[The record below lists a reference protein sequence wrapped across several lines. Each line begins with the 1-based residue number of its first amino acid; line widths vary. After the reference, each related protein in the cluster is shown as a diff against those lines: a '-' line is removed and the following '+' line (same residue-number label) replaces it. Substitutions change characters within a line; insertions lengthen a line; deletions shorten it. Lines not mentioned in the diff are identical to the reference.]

1 MVYNELPVLEEVVA
15 DGPFLNQCIT
25 ECQLHSTEFYEC
37 LTTTENTIRDSVLTG
52 KEYNKY
58 VKNLSVALEDAADI
72 LPDHATALE
81 KFSTG
86 LSRIETYR
94 EMLITQTEVLTL
106 EPLVDIRKQME
117 EIKEL
122 SEGISKGDELVS
134 METER
139 YCGVR
144 PIAQDDQHT
153 LVTYPKS
160 CIDTL
165 RLKEEHALNKL
176 EYVYKLRKSSRQN
189 QLKYVQKML
198 EQMLAQF
205 SYANFAYVVMS
216 EMEPYLSE
224 LFVELQAQQ
233 KEAAVQDDKD
243 QEVLDRTRREI
254 SESCDQQI
262 IVMKDTYPGADTE
275 VKNSAFKSLLS
286 FAVPGNK
293 GGKFDYLTGKRNSF
307 LSYLNNNDSMQGSQ
321 KQPETLTSQEEEEE
335 NTTDDVKST
344 RVNPFRDSPPD
355 LGDDLPI
362 LDSSFMAAATE
373 APLNTEPLDPDN
385 SSTLCQDMSAVSERT
400 GDVSPEE
407 GEALSPEEE
416 ARENAGEDENRSQ
429 DKPARKNKRRNKLT
443 KVDSLTKLRN
453 QNKTS
458 GYLYVR
464 QKSALGHKW
473 ILMYCVIERDWL
485 KCLVSDNEL
494 LELEHLPTTTV
505 KPVGLEVERNSC
517 FYLVSPKGK
526 RCYQALT
533 ELDRRKW
540 MQSLTQSSINVL
552 QHASSI
558 SQGDHVAR
566 MHSIPG
572 NSRCA
577 DCAAPDPE
585 WACIDHGTTICIDCS
600 GVHRSMGVNVSKVR
614 SLLLDNWTEDII
626 SQMVEKGNTKFNE
639 VYECNVSEKIVPD
652 STREERSVFMR
663 KKYILKAYYRDNP
676 SEDT

>member
-1 MVYNELPVLEEVVA
+1 MVYNELPVLEEVIA

-72 LPDHATALE
+72 LPDHTTALE

-106 EPLVDIRKQME
+106 EPLVDIRKQMD

-122 SEGISKGDELVS
+122 SEGVNKGDELVS

-176 EYVYKLRKSSRQN
+176 EYVAKLRKSSRQN

-233 KEAAVQDDKD
+233 KEAALQDDKD
-243 QEVLDRTRREI
+243 QEVLDRTRSEI

-321 KQPETLTSQEEEEE
+321 KQPESLTSQEE

-362 LDSSFMAAATE
+362 LDSSFMAAVTE
-373 APLNTEPLDPDN
+373 APLNKESLDPEN

-400 GDVSPEE
+400 GDVSPVE
-407 GEALSPEEE
+407 EAL
-416 ARENAGEDENRSQ
+416 ENAAEDENRSE

-540 MQSLTQSSINVL
+540 MQSLTQSSINAL
-552 QHASSI
+552 QRASSI

-572 NSRCA
+572 NSTCA

-626 SQMVEKGNTKFNE
+626 TQMVEKGNTKFND
-639 VYECNVSEKIVPD
+639 VYECNVSEKIAPD

-663 KKYILKAYYRDNP
+663 NKYILKAYHKDNP
-676 SEDT
+676 SEAQDT

>member
-1 MVYNELPVLEEVVA
+1 MVYNELPVLEEVIA

-72 LPDHATALE
+72 LPDHTTALE

-106 EPLVDIRKQME
+106 EPLVDIRKQMD

-122 SEGISKGDELVS
+122 SEGVNKGDELVS

-176 EYVYKLRKSSRQN
+176 EYVAKLRKSSRQN

-243 QEVLDRTRREI
+243 QEVLDRTRSEI

-321 KQPETLTSQEEEEE
+321 KQPESLTSQEE

-362 LDSSFMAAATE
+362 LDSSFMAAVTE
-373 APLNTEPLDPDN
+373 APLNKESLDPEN

-400 GDVSPEE
+400 GDVSPVE
-407 GEALSPEEE
+407 EAL
-416 ARENAGEDENRSQ
+416 ENAAEDENRSE

-540 MQSLTQSSINVL
+540 MQSLTQSSINAL
-552 QHASSI
+552 QRASSI

-572 NSRCA
+572 NSTCA

-626 SQMVEKGNTKFNE
+626 TQMVEKGNTKFND
-639 VYECNVSEKIVPD
+639 VYECNVSEKIAPD

-663 KKYILKAYYRDNP
+663 NKYILKAYHKDNP
-676 SEDT
+676 SEAQDT